1 MSPDDADIESL
12 ATEVV
17 DPRFAELDRLDALAI
32 VSLMNAEDARVIGVV
47 QAALPTIARAVED
60 IVARLERGGRLVYA
74 GAGTSGRLAMLDAVE
89 CVPTFGVPPT
99 LVSALVAGGERALV
113 SSVEGAEDDVDAGEA
128 DVIRHEVS
136 AADALVGVAASGRT
150 PYVVAALRTAR
161 ERGALTVAIADSP
174 GSPMAALADHVIE
187 LDTGPEV
194 VAGSTRLKAGTAQKM
209 ALNMISTATLVRL
222 GRVFGNRMIDVAV
235 TNAKLRRRA
244 IGIVPRHR
252 RHRRRDRGAPPRRL
266 RPRGQDR
273 GPHGPARPSRPRSAR
288 AAASEQGPPPRGARQ
303 PLSDASDRPRGDAL
317 ERLGACYCRRP
328 NQASRGGR
336 R

>member
-1 MSPDDADIESL
+1 MTLDDADIEGL

-17 DPRFAELDRLDALAI
+17 DPRFADLDRLDALEI

-47 QAALPTIARAVED
+47 QAALPAIARAVEG

-99 LVSALVAGGERALV
+99 LVSALVAGGQRALV
-113 SSVEGAEDDVDAGEA
+113 SSVEGAEDDVEAGEA
-128 DVIRHEVS
+128 DVIRHGVD

-161 ERGALTVAIADSP
+161 ERGALTVAIADNP

-209 ALNMISTATLVRL
+209 ALNMISTASLVRL

-244 IGIVPRHR
+244 IGIV
-252 RHRRRDRGAPPRRL
+252 RDVVGTDDATAERL
-266 RPRGQDR
+266 
-273 GPHGPARPSRPRSAR
+273 
-288 AAASEQGPPPRGARQ
+288 
-303 PLSDASDRPRGDAL
+303 LDASDLDVRTAVLMGRRGLPAHEAR
-317 ERLGACYCRRP
+317 ERLR
-328 NQASRGGR
+328 ASSGHLREALDSP
-336 R
+336 